1 MTPIQSQNP
10 APNSQ
15 PSLERQLQRLDWSRA
30 HRTPIQM
37 RYSDTDAM
45 GHLNNAIYVQYL
57 ETSRMIMLRD
67 TLAAPLRTVLAR
79 VELDYRQEIKL
90 GQEVVVESVIE
101 RVGTSSWTVASR
113 MLADG
118 VVSAVA
124 RSVEVHVDQAL
135 RPTPLPDEV
144 KAALAPLFAGPQ
156 QTTL

>member
-1 MTPIQSQNP
+1 MRTSTSP
-10 APNSQ
+10 AEHPELL
-15 PSLERQLQRLDWSRA
+15 SLEQQLARLDWSRP

-67 TLAAPLRTVLAR
+67 TCPEELRTVIAR
-79 VELDYRQEIKL
+79 VELDYRHEIKL

-101 RVGTSSWTVASR
+101 RVGRSSWTVASR

-118 VVSAVA
+118 RVSAVA
-124 RSVEVHVDQAL
+124 RSVEVHVDDQL
-135 RPTPLPDEV
+135 RPAPLPGRV
-144 KAALAPLFAGPQ
+144 RAAFEQLLAGEQ
-156 QTTL
+156 